1 MSAVSEQQATSPA
14 EPRKGLSPRKKQR
27 ISRVIQYAVL
37 VVILVVLVALADW
50 KAIGES
56 FFNLDV
62 AGKGLPELF
71 TVALRNTV
79 IYTLSGF
86 VLGFVVGLVL
96 ALMRLSSVAP
106 YRWVSAIYIEIFRG
120 LPMLLIFLMIGSL
133 PLAFPG
139 FELPGGVYGSA
150 ALGLGVVSAAYMAE
164 NFRAGIQAVP
174 KGQLEAARS
183 LGMPHMRAMVSI
195 IIPQAIRIV
204 LPPLTNQLVTLLK
217 DSSLVLIL
225 GVTAA
230 QVELAKFG
238 NDESSTYAN
247 PTPILATG
255 LTYLL
260 ITIPLGYVAR
270 RLEARQGAGR

>member
-1 MSAVSEQQATSPA
+1 MSAVSEQEDTSHA
-14 EPRKGLSPRKKQR
+14 GPRKGLSPRKKQR
-27 ISRVIQYAVL
+27 ISRSVQYVVL
-37 VVILVVLVALADW
+37 VAVLVVLVALADW

-56 FFNLDV
+56 FLNLDV
-62 AGKGLPELF
+62 ARKGLPDLF

-86 VLGFVVGLVL
+86 ALGFVLGLVL
-96 ALMRLSSVAP
+96 ALMRLSTVAP
-106 YRWVSAIYIEIFRG
+106 YRWLSTIYIEIFRG
-120 LPMLLIFLMIGSL
+120 LPILLIFLMIGSL

-174 KGQLEAARS
+174 KGQMEAARS

-195 IIPQAIRIV
+195 VIPQAIRIV
-204 LPPLTNQLVTLLK
+204 LPPLTNQLVMLLK

-238 NDESSTYAN
+238 NDQSSTFAN

>member
-1 MSAVSEQQATSPA
+1 M
-14 EPRKGLSPRKKQR
+14 
-27 ISRVIQYAVL
+27 QYAVL
-37 VVILVVLVALADW
+37 IAVAVLLAALADW
-50 KAIGES
+50 SAIRQS
-56 FFNLDV
+56 FLNLDV
-62 AGKGLPELF
+62 AKEGLPELF

-86 VLGFVVGLVL
+86 VLGFAFGLVL
-96 ALMRLSSVAP
+96 ALMRLSRVAP
-106 YRWVSAIYIEIFRG
+106 YRWLSAFYIEVFRG
-120 LPMLLIFLMIGSL
+120 LPILVVFLMIISV

-139 FELPGGVYGSA
+139 FELPGGVYGQA
-150 ALGLGVVSAAYMAE
+150 ALGLGMVSAAYMAE

-174 KGQLEAARS
+174 KGQMEAARS
-183 LGMPHMRAMVSI
+183 LGMPHGRAMVSI

-204 LPPLTNQLVTLLK
+204 VPPLTNQLVALLK

-225 GVTAA
+225 GVTAT

-238 NDESSTYAN
+238 NDQSSTFAN
-247 PTPILATG
+247 PTPLLVTG

-270 RLEARQGAGR
+270 RLEARQGGHR

>member
-1 MSAVSEQQATSPA
+1 MSEQEAPSPA
-14 EPRKGLSPRKKQR
+14 GPRKGLSPRRKQR
-27 ISRVIQYAVL
+27 ISRGVQYALL
-37 VVILVVLVALADW
+37 VVVVVVLAALADW
-50 KAIGES
+50 GAIRQS
-56 FFNLDV
+56 FLNLDV
-62 AGKGLPELF
+62 AREGLPDLF

-86 VLGFVVGLVL
+86 VLGFVLGLVL
-96 ALMRLSSVAP
+96 ALMRLSTVAP
-106 YRWVSAIYIEIFRG
+106 YRWLSTIYIEIFRG

-133 PLAFPG
+133 RLAFPN
-139 FELPGGVYGSA
+139 FDIPGGVYGNA
-150 ALGLGVVSAAYMAE
+150 ALGLGLVSAAYMAE

-204 LPPLTNQLVTLLK
+204 LPPLTNQLVSLLK

-238 NDESSTYAN
+238 NDQSSTFAN
-247 PTPILATG
+247 PTPILVTG

>member
-1 MSAVSEQQATSPA
+1 MSEQEDTSHA
-14 EPRKGLSPRKKQR
+14 GPRKGLSPRKKQR
-27 ISRVIQYAVL
+27 ISRSVQYVVL
-37 VVILVVLVALADW
+37 VAVLVVLVALADW

-56 FFNLDV
+56 FLNLDV
-62 AGKGLPELF
+62 ARKGLPDLF

-86 VLGFVVGLVL
+86 ALGFVLGLVL
-96 ALMRLSSVAP
+96 ALMRLSTVAP
-106 YRWVSAIYIEIFRG
+106 YRWLSTIYIEIFRG
-120 LPMLLIFLMIGSL
+120 LPILLIFLMIGSL

-174 KGQLEAARS
+174 KGQMEAARS

-195 IIPQAIRIV
+195 VIPQAIRIV
-204 LPPLTNQLVTLLK
+204 LPPLTNQLVMLLK

-238 NDESSTYAN
+238 NDQSSTFAN